1 MKRFYKL
8 LFLLLPVL
16 AWYSCNIINP
26 AEPIPSYIRINS
38 IGLTTVAGQ
47 GSNSSKIADAWVY
60 IDEQLVGCFELPV
73 TIPILKEGVHQL
85 KIRGG
90 IKVNGISATRSPYP
104 FYDSYTQSITLN
116 KGEVQTINPIVK
128 YLSSADFTCMEDFE
142 ASTGTILY
150 NSPTGS
156 DTTLAITTIS
166 SEVFE
171 GNKSGIAYVD
181 ATRTLFECVSDP
193 NSLLALPKNS
203 SPVFLEFNYKANYNF
218 AVGLFCHTVIGST
231 TTNVTKEKTL
241 DFNPSSEWNKA
252 YVYLTPTIGASGNA
266 NQFKIF
272 IGMLNNTGADSL
284 ALQLDNI
291 KIVY

>member
-8 LFLLLPVL
+8 FFLLLPL
-16 AWYSCNIINP
+16 LSWYSCNIINP

-38 IGLTTVAGQ
+38 ISLTTVAGQ
-47 GSNSSKIADAWVY
+47 GSNSSKITDAWVY
-60 IDEQLVGCFELPV
+60 IDEQLVGCFEVPV

-104 FYDSYTQSITLN
+104 FYDSYTQTITLN
-116 KGEVQTINPIVK
+116 NGEVQTISPVVK

-150 NSPTGS
+150 NSPSGT
-156 DTTLAITTIS
+156 DTTLAVTTTL

-171 GNKSGIAYVD
+171 GNKSGIAYID

-193 NSLLALPKNS
+193 NTLFPLPKNS
-203 SPVFLEFNYKANYNF
+203 APVFLEFNYKANYNF

-231 TTNVTKEKTL
+231 TTNITKEKTL
-241 DFNPSSEWNKA
+241 DFNPSSDWNKA
-252 YVYLTPTIGASGNA
+252 YVYLTPTIGASGSA
-266 NQFKIF
+266 NQYKIF
-272 IGMLNNTGADSL
+272 IGMLNTTGADSL